1 MNDLG
6 RTSQVSKTDFCGIA
20 NLVHNKV
27 EEDIVENANNRLPCR
42 LSSSAQDRR
51 QQQRDCRRPRRGRAA
66 SFGAVVVPSPF
77 WQNVSAVAPSIFK

>member
-1 MNDLG
+1 MILEYNMNDLG

-51 QQQRDCRRPRRGRAA
+51 QQQRDCRR
-66 SFGAVVVPSPF
+66 
-77 WQNVSAVAPSIFK
+77 AVAVPPLLVQWLFPLLFGKMCLP